1 MPLHEVVKEQNR
13 GMSLQTMSFN
23 RRKGVVSAVEL
34 NEARDQLLRTG
45 DELSRSI
52 WDHVLAA
59 RDSLRELHRLAIQ
72 GWESHH
78 RVDSI
83 SAEAKGVMEDVQLIN
98 RAWEWNTDLEHST
111 QETQEAE
118 EFATAN

>member
-1 MPLHEVVKEQNR
+1 MISE
-13 GMSLQTMSFN
+13 
-23 RRKGVVSAVEL
+23 VEL
-34 NEARDQLLRTG
+34 KEDRDRLLRRG

-59 RDSLRELHRLAIQ
+59 RDSLHELHLLAIQ

-83 SAEAKGVMEDVQLIN
+83 SAEAKGVLEDVQLIY
-98 RAWEWNTDLEHST
+98 RAWGRYPDLELSA
-111 QETQEAE
+111 QEEQEAE
-118 EFATAN
+118 SSAAAN